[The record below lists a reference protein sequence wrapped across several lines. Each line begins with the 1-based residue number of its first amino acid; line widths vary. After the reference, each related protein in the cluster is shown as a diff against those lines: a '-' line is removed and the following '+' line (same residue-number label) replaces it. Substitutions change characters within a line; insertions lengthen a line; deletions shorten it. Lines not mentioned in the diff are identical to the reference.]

1 MRLYSYC
8 IPVDDGAAPN
18 PYWGKCTL
26 AICKPA
32 IRRTATSGD
41 WVVGVGSKKS
51 PIGDISGQVVYAMEV
66 SEVMTM
72 REYDQ
77 WTTENLPNKIPDL
90 KSQNYARLV
99 GDSIYRFGSV
109 TSKKGRVSQRPSVHG
124 KLDQKRDL
132 SGCNVLL
139 SDHFFYF
146 GDKPVVLPKELM
158 PIVHQTQGHKVRL
171 NHKYRSQFVDWIEQ
185 VAKPGIHGDPATNI
199 RNMCARTRA
208 RCIREN
214 DERTCSANVC
224 ALPSRSSGYRKVLSV
239 QCR

>member
-41 WVVGVGSKKS
+41 WVVGVGSKNS
-51 PIGDISGQVVYAMEV
+51 PIGDIGGQVVYAMKV
-66 SEVMTM
+66 SAVMTM

-99 GDSIYRFGSV
+99 GDSIYRFGSAAPE
-109 TSKKGRVSQRPSVHG
+109 GRRVSQRLSVHG
-124 KLDQKRDL
+124 KLDQQRDL
-132 SGCNVLL
+132 SGSNVLL

-146 GDKPVVLPKELM
+146 GDKPVALPKELM

-171 NHKYRSQFVDWIEQ
+171 NHKYRDQFVDWIEQ
-185 VAKPGIHGDPATNI
+185 VAKPGIHGDPATNVQ
-199 RNMCARTRA
+199 NMCTRTRA

-214 DERTCSANVC
+214 DERSSIASVC
-224 ALPSRSSGYRKVLSV
+224 TRPSRSVGRSRALAA